1 MRTTRRSFV
10 RGALSLPLAGSALPL
25 YAGAQ
30 RHDSGFDPWIEVS
43 AANLR
48 HNATEVSR
56 RVEGRPILAVI
67 KNNGYGLGVETVAR
81 ILEPLPGIAGF
92 AVVKLQEAHTLLD
105 AGIRKPVLFMGPFGE
120 TELQDAAA
128 RGIRPMV
135 YTPIGAALDRI
146 AAGLQKKVPLH
157 VCIDTGIGRVGVPY
171 REAGPLVR
179 DLGSRASVTIE
190 GTMMT
195 FTEDPEFDPEQLRRF
210 RESCAAWE
218 SAGIRLG
225 RKHAASSFALF
236 DRPDSFLDMVRP
248 GMALYGIYSE
258 NRFRSTGV
266 MDLRPALSL
275 KARVIYVKRLAKG
288 ESAGYNRAYVAS
300 RDVWVAT
307 LPVGHADG
315 YPRAAAKGGR
325 VRIGGALYPVI
336 ASVSASHSIVEIGPE
351 QRVQAGDSAIFFDA
365 AEGSRPEDLGAA
377 TDTSVYDLTMHLSPL
392 LPRQVTGVRS

>member
-1 MRTTRRSFV
+1 MKTTRRSFV
-10 RGALSLPLAGSALPL
+10 TGALSLPLAGSALAPL
-25 YAGAQ
+25 EGAP
-30 RHDSGFDPWIEVS
+30 RRDSGFDPWIEVS
-43 AANLR
+43 AENLR
-48 HNATEVSR
+48 HNAAEVSR
-56 RVEGRPILAVI
+56 RVSGRPILAVI
-67 KNNGYGLGVETVAR
+67 KNNGYGLGVATVAR
-81 ILEPLPGIAGF
+81 ILEPLSGIAGF
-92 AVVKLQEAHTLLD
+92 AVVKLQEAHALLD
-105 AGIRKPVLFMGPFGE
+105 AGIRKPVLFMGPFSE
-120 TELQDAAA
+120 TDLEDAAA

-135 YTPIGAALDRI
+135 YTPIGPVLDRI
-146 AAGLQKKVPLH
+146 AARLQKKVPLH
-157 VCIDTGIGRVGVPY
+157 VCIDTGIGRVGVPF

-179 DLGSRASVTIE
+179 DLGARASVTIE

-195 FTEDPEFDPEQLRRF
+195 FTEDPEFDQEQLRRF
-210 RESCAAWE
+210 RASCAEWE

-236 DRPDSFLDMVRP
+236 ERADSFLDMVRP

-258 NRFRSTGV
+258 NRYRGTAI

-300 RDVWVAT
+300 GDVWVAT

-336 ASVSASHSIVEIGPE
+336 ASVSASHSIVEIGQE
-351 QRVQAGDSAIFFDA
+351 AKVQAGDTATFFDA
-365 AEGSRPEDLGAA
+365 ADGSRPEDLGAA
-377 TDTSVYDLTMHLSPL
+377 TNTSVYDLTMHLSAL
-392 LPRQVTGVRS
+392 LPRKLIG